1 MMELRDSEGIMTSEA
16 VLKFAIKYW
25 KEILMAVLL
34 LAVIGKF
41 RYDHKQLEIAY
52 ETSQQALE
60 EQIAGL
66 KNIHQREIE
75 RRDEALQ
82 DYRDALAELERNYL
96 ESQLELERQKR
107 DAHRQHVQDF
117 TGDRE
122 QLIVDIEEVFGFT
135 HVP

>member
-1 MMELRDSEGIMTSEA
+1 MTSDA
-16 VLKFAIKYW
+16 ALKFIIKHW
-25 KEILMAVLL
+25 KEILMGALL

-41 RYDHKQLEIAY
+41 RYDHKQLQLAY
-52 ETSQQALE
+52 ETSQQSLE

-66 KNIHQREIE
+66 KDIHQREIE

-107 DAHRQHVQDF
+107 ATRRQHVEDF
-117 TGDRE
+117 SGNRD
-122 QLIVDIEEVFGFT
+122 QLINDIEEIFGFT
-135 HVP
+135 HVD